1 MLGHPSVHKPIRG
14 RFAKELQEKLW
25 RITTN
30 NLNENDKR
38 ELSEIRKR
46 RKDCKYE
53 VIWEN

>member
-1 MLGHPSVHKPIRG
+1 MLGHPSVHNPIKG
-14 RFAKELQEKLW
+14 RLAKELQEKLW

-38 ELSEIRKR
+38 ELSEIRMRK
-46 RKDCKYE
+46 KDCKYE